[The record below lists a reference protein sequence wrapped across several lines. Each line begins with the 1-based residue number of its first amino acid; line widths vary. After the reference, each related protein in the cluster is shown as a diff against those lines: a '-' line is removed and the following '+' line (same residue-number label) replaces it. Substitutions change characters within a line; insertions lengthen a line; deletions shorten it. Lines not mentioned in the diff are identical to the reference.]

1 MPQDPKLL
9 GLAERYEDLSFK
21 VHKMGEVLISD
32 KISETLTPDQ
42 NAMLRYIH
50 KQQPCTSSAL
60 SKAFYVKKSAI
71 TAIINR
77 LFKKELIKR
86 KRSNDDRRIVY
97 LLLTDK
103 GEQLYKETSQQT
115 SHIVASLMSQFDDEE
130 IRSFM
135 NTYEKLANTLEQQIE
150 NMKGVEE

>member
-1 MPQDPKLL
+1 MRHDPELL
-9 GLAERYEDLSFK
+9 KLAEWYEDLSFK
-21 VHKMGEVLISD
+21 VHKMGEVLIND

-42 NAMLRYIH
+42 GAILRYLY
-50 KQQPCTSSAL
+50 KNQPCTSSSL

-86 KRSNDDRRIVY
+86 ERSEDDRRVVY

-103 GEQLYKETSQQT
+103 GEQLYMETSQQS